1 MIVDFHLHISTPEQE
16 RPWVMEFMQEQYEGD
31 IYALMD
37 RVLTPEGIR
46 RFLREN
52 GIDYAVA
59 LAEVSP
65 LTTGTATN
73 EFTIDFVRQAN
84 ALPDPAEGLM
94 GRLIPFA
101 SINPYIDND
110 LAERLEE
117 LVVQEGFQG
126 LKVYPVYQ
134 HHYANDPRM
143 YPMYAKAQELG
154 VPALVHTGSSVFRG
168 ARIKYGDP
176 LHLDDVAIDFPELK
190 LLLAHGGRP
199 FWYEQAF
206 WMVRR
211 HPNVYLE
218 VSGLPAKNLL
228 QYFPKLESI
237 ADKVIYGSDWPGN
250 PYIRRNIEA
259 ILSLPISGEI
269 KEKILGAN
277 AARLLKLPEAE
288 ERKPVAADGSD

>member
-1 MIVDFHLHISTPEQE
+1 MIIDIHVHISTPEQE
-16 RPWVMEFMQEQYEGD
+16 RPWVMDFMQDQYEGD
-31 IYALMD
+31 IYALMEQ
-37 RVLTPEGIR
+37 VLTPEGIR
-46 RFLREN
+46 RFLQEN

-73 EFTIDFVRQAN
+73 EFTIEFVREAN
-84 ALPDPAEGLM
+84 AVPAPADGPA

-117 LVVQEGFQG
+117 LVIREGFQG
-126 LKVYPVYQ
+126 IKVYPVYQ
-134 HHYANDPRM
+134 HHYANDSRM

-154 VPALVHTGSSVFRG
+154 IPALVHTGSSVFKG

-176 LHLDDVAIDFPELK
+176 LHLDDVAIDFPELR

-211 HPNVYLE
+211 HANVYLE

-228 QYFPKLESI
+228 TYFPKLERIWQS
-237 ADKVIYGSDWPGN
+237 
-250 PYIRRNIEA
+250 
-259 ILSLPISGEI
+259 SLDIFTQI
-269 KEKILGAN
+269 Q
-277 AARLLKLPEAE
+277 
-288 ERKPVAADGSD
+288 